1 MIKVIVDN
9 KIGYT
14 SSVIPFSSGVYPV
27 WFFTNK
33 WDFEF
38 VKKEK
43 VSFLN

>member
-1 MIKVIVDN
+1 MLKVSVDGR
-9 KIGYT
+9 IGYT
-14 SSVIPFSSGVYPV
+14 SSIIPFRSGVYPV
-27 WFFTNK
+27 WFCGEK